1 MKLAWDRWCTS
12 DHGSHEYEFWR
23 DAVCDGV
30 VESDLDL
37 SVDGRAG
44 FSGTMYGQSR
54 GDSRLVNFESARHRI
69 RRSSA
74 QARRHGHDR
83 LMLSLQCKGR
93 AVLVQ
98 NGAEEAI
105 GPGDLG
111 LLNAGSA
118 FDIDFPEQT
127 GRRLVLLPRSLFG
140 ARSPM
145 LARLDRPAAIRSA
158 SPLSPMLA
166 ETMRL
171 LTDKDTVLE
180 DRTASTLMDTL
191 VEIVSLHFS
200 REGGEALGSRGS
212 SEMCFESIKRHVG
225 LHIADP
231 ELTPQSVAA
240 ACKVSA
246 RTLHRL
252 FARFE
257 ETSFERYLIEA
268 RLELACEALRGA
280 RARTV
285 SEAAY
290 ACGFNNLSH
299 FTKRF
304 SARFGVSPVEVLRDG
319 APPASPR

>member
-127 GRRLVLLPRSLFG
+127 AG
-140 ARSPM
+140 ASCCCRAASSA
-145 LARLDRPAAIRSA
+145 LARPC
-158 SPLSPMLA
+158 
-166 ETMRL
+166 
-171 LTDKDTVLE
+171 
-180 DRTASTLMDTL
+180 
-191 VEIVSLHFS
+191 
-200 REGGEALGSRGS
+200 SRGS
-212 SEMCFESIKRHVG
+212 TGRPPYAVPRPCRPCWPKR
-225 LHIADP
+225 
-231 ELTPQSVAA
+231 
-240 ACKVSA
+240 C
-246 RTLHRL
+246 
-252 FARFE
+252 
-257 ETSFERYLIEA
+257 
-268 RLELACEALRGA
+268 
-280 RARTV
+280 
-285 SEAAY
+285 
-290 ACGFNNLSH
+290 
-299 FTKRF
+299 
-304 SARFGVSPVEVLRDG
+304 
-319 APPASPR
+319 AS